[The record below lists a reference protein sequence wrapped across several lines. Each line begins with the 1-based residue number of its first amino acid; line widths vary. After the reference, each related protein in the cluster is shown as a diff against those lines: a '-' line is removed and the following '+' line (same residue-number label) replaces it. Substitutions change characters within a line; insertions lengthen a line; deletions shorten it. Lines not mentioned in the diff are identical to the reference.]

1 MPTRKTKQG
10 PKKAASVPESP
21 PKKKKGE
28 LTPEKVV
35 SGNKD
40 LGEVGVD
47 HNAKGV
53 SVPDEVPV
61 DFVEGSPNS
70 VADVRDRAL
79 EKPIPRKV
87 QLDVETQPEVKPEF
101 CTVNIGS
108 PPSSVIFTDMK
119 AAIDFKSKHGD
130 ETSFVTVYDSY
141 EAAVSAVKSNV
152 KTAALSPVQSTMKTA
167 VVHEQG
173 NQHGSF
179 SSVNQNESSA
189 SSALPSGEGD
199 GCVQTLFV
207 SVPGSGELPE
217 TPTKGASSSMA
228 NLQVSQASSSSAGA
242 LQLSQ
247 GTYDFSN
254 IDDGCINTK
263 SVQAFQ
269 RSKEE
274 EQTKNTTNLVFAM
287 TRSFTVDNQAHV
299 VVPFFLEEDRQFFW
313 AFKAVAVKE
322 TLEYLSKST
331 QAFSSLIPVVDS
343 MRVVQLRD
351 IPFGANVGRVV
362 SGKKG
367 TFPVETLTFF
377 VSGKGKIL
385 PAVEEAKAIA
395 GGLKQILGSRMFR
408 DVYLEV
414 LRGNKKTN
422 KLGKALESENN
433 YVWTIFKKCGVDIQ
447 FNTPMNK
454 FLLNSD
460 IRGCLEQC
468 GVKDHHLN
476 WDGEVKIAA
485 FKDGVIPGDF

>member
-1 MPTRKTKQG
+1 MP
-10 PKKAASVPESP
+10 A
-21 PKKKKGE
+21 
-28 LTPEKVV
+28 
-35 SGNKD
+35 D
-40 LGEVGVD
+40 L
-47 HNAKGV
+47 
-53 SVPDEVPV
+53 
-61 DFVEGSPNS
+61 VEGSLDS
-70 VADVRDRAL
+70 VAGLRDDAL

-87 QLDVETQPEVKPEF
+87 DLDSETQPEVKPEF
-101 CTVNIGS
+101 CSVNIGS

-141 EAAVSAVKSNV
+141 EAAVSAVKSN
-152 KTAALSPVQSTMKTA
+152 MKTA
-167 VVHEQG
+167 VAHEQG
-173 NQHGSF
+173 KQHGTLP
-179 SSVNQNESSA
+179 SVTQNESSA
-189 SSALPSGEGD
+189 GNSLSSSRGD

-207 SVPGSGELPE
+207 SVPGSEETPE

-228 NLQVSQASSSSAGA
+228 GLQVLQGQSSSAAGLQVSQVS
-242 LQLSQ
+242 
-247 GTYDFSN
+247 YDFSK

-274 EQTKNTTNLVFAM
+274 EETKNTTNLVFAV
-287 TRSFTVDNQAHV
+287 TRSFTVDDQAHV

-313 AFKAVAVKE
+313 AFKAAAVKE

-331 QAFSSLIPVVDS
+331 QAFSSLIPVVNS

-367 TFPVETLTFF
+367 TFPVETLTFS

-385 PAVEEAKAIA
+385 PAAEEAKAIA

-414 LRGNKKTN
+414 LRGNKKTH

-433 YVWTIFKKCGVDIQ
+433 YVWTIFKKCGVDLQ

-454 FLLNSD
+454 YLLNSD
-460 IRGCLEQC
+460 IRASLEQC

-485 FKDGVIPGDF
+485 FKDGMIPGDF